1 MTALVGQRIG
11 ANDVPNAGQYYKY
24 FKFYSISLVA
34 ILVTLQGTFKW
45 QLAALFT
52 NNKEVQ
58 TNTVAVIWVL
68 QLNTLPD
75 FYKGMLKGLITSLAL
90 QKQTILINFIG
101 QWVLFLAMQIFFAF
115 YLDLGLTGIWIAK
128 VTMETF

>member
-11 ANDVPNAGQYYKY
+11 ANDVPNARQYYKY
-24 FKFYSISLVA
+24 FKFYSIGLVA

-75 FYKGMLKGLITSLAL
+75 SYKGMLKGLITSLAL